1 MLSGIYAQQKTENR
15 VMLRMILTSIR
26 YLARQG
32 LAFRGRFKISDE
44 SNEGYEID
52 SNFIQLLNL
61 RAEDSPLILK
71 WLQKSQDKFTS
82 ADIQNEI
89 LGIMAK
95 SIQREIANEV
105 SGKWFTIMVDETT
118 DLSNTEQMVF
128 VCVTLMI
135 SLKCMKNS
143 LVYIASI

>member
-1 MLSGIYAQQKTENR
+1 MSP
-15 VMLRMILTSIR
+15 S
-26 YLARQG
+26 
-32 LAFRGRFKISDE
+32 
-44 SNEGYEID
+44 EGCEID

-61 RAEDSPLILK
+61 RAEDNPLILK

-105 SGKWFTIMVDETT
+105 SGKWFTIT
-118 DLSNTEQMVF
+118 
-128 VCVTLMI
+128 
-135 SLKCMKNS
+135 
-143 LVYIASI
+143 YGG